1 MQSPTRL
8 FHGFAAVVAV
18 ALCFLPPAMAEDIDL
33 FTSVNPASG
42 GDVPTVLL
50 YVHNKT
56 STSSSDSH
64 GCTYD
69 DVTDKSSAAAQ
80 PKLGNTV
87 TGYEQCAIV
96 NALLAVKNNPLLLGR
111 IKLGIMLFNDSKF
124 STFDNGSSSA
134 ISNGAGQCGFL
145 AYVPKVMDAAE
156 IDKLVT
162 SVKSYDKTGTND
174 ITVSSTAVGD
184 GMASAWAALNGFT
197 DTCGGNN
204 IDYSSI
210 APSST
215 DCGSPVIVYIGN
227 ATTSTAK
234 AEDATP
240 TGRVDT
246 LLRSQLT
253 NQFGYA
259 VGSQNY
265 NRFTAD
271 IPVALIDSQKDKYQA
286 DDWARFMNQVN
297 VADSTQ
303 ADQNIRTY
311 TIGVYNPDQTNIQD
325 QLNYMG
331 SMADAGGGK
340 FFTVSHTA
348 GTALQNILL
357 QIFTEVQA
365 VDSVFSSAALPVSAS
380 TQGTFLNQIYIATF
394 RPDRFAGPRWF
405 GNLKQYKFA
414 FDSSGTIVL
423 ADQNQ
428 PTNNAS
434 SATNPN
440 TGGFSDLAHSY
451 WTTNDPNTSVSDEWP
466 STNGYWENSPAGSAG
481 AHDAPDGDLVE
492 KGGAAQMSRIDYLK
506 VQSTRKVLSCSSAT
520 TCGNNSGTLV
530 AFNATNFNE
539 AALGLTAGSGSSN
552 ATTATIGSDLGTA
565 TLSVTY
571 ACSNQRKC
579 KFYLND
585 ASGFPTFYL
594 ESGAVPA
601 DQVGLASSNITFPLC
616 TVDSLCEVLSVGETD
631 IDGSG
636 VKPFFEI
643 EIKDNAFRNV
653 TNTITLTALKR
664 RSARAAVQQTAHG
677 HSAGDVVTL
686 SDCKADIGGTHF
698 NEQIMVNTSTQG
710 AVETR
715 ISNDA
720 YIFAISGN
728 QVAYSTGITCGSSGS
743 VLSAASLINWVRG
756 EDNVGNE
763 ALEGPCP
770 LQSDGSRVNSAG
782 LACDFTV
789 RPSIHGDVL
798 HSRPAVINFGDLD
811 NPTNGTEEDVVL
823 FYGANDGMYR
833 AINGNQT
840 RSIGSVR
847 PGGELWSFIAPEF
860 FPALPR
866 LFKDFP
872 RIAYP
877 GIPDGEA
884 KRRDYFF
891 DGNTTF
897 LQDLRST
904 TDSDTGGKVY
914 IYLTP
919 RRGGK
924 FIYALDVTNPAAPSF
939 LWKKSKT
946 DMAEFGQLW
955 STPQVATIKG
965 HATTE
970 GHTRPVLIF
979 GAGYDADVEDL
990 DPAGVVDST
999 TTASTDEG
1007 RGVVVLDA
1015 KTGALVWAVLNNC
1028 SVLSSTDQS
1037 KCVSNSGMTYSI
1049 AADITLFDNNFDGS
1063 IDRLYA
1069 ADTAANIW
1077 RIDIPDSFTGPGD
1090 WAVTKFAQ
1098 LGGAGNNARKFLFPP
1113 EVIPSNA
1120 YDIVVAVSG
1129 DRTKPLF
1136 NSSTTTSTAHNV
1148 DNRFY
1153 FLIDRDSGSSVASTR
1168 ATLTETAL
1176 LNRTGFKCYDPAST
1190 TVSIVDCSY
1199 NATNERYEAGGV
1211 EVALVT
1217 LTQIEA
1223 VGDGYY
1229 MTLEGNPGGTAGD
1242 SEGEKGVNA
1251 PSVIAGKI
1259 FFATNQPD
1267 TSTGSCS
1274 ANLGV
1279 ARGYEIDVFTTEV
1292 STKIYPGGGL
1302 PSTAT
1307 YGLVT
1312 IDGETHRFAI
1322 GPGETVQSPIT
1333 PDLNLSG
1340 KRKRTYW
1347 YYQ

>member
-8 FHGFAAVVAV
+8 IYGFAAVVAAV
-18 ALCFLPPAMAEDIDL
+18 LCLSPPAMAEDIDL

-50 YVHNKT
+50 YMHNKT
-56 STSSSDSH
+56 STSASESH

-80 PKLGNTV
+80 PKMGNTV

-96 NALLAVKNNPLLLGR
+96 NALLAVKDNSLLLGR

-124 STFDNGSSSA
+124 SSFNNGSSA

-145 AYVPKVMDAAE
+145 AYVPQVMDATN
-156 IDKLVT
+156 IDDLVAR
-162 SVKSYDKTGTND
+162 VKSYDKTGTND

-184 GMASAWAALNGFT
+184 GMASAWAALNGFR

-227 ATTSTAK
+227 ATTSNSK

-246 LLRSQLT
+246 LLQSQLT
-253 NQFGYA
+253 SKFGYA

-311 TIGVYNPDQTNIQD
+311 TIGVYDAAQTNIQD

-331 SMADAGGGK
+331 SMAEVGGGK

-423 ADQNQ
+423 ADKDQS
-428 PTNNAS
+428 TSNAK

-451 WTTNDPNTSVSDEWP
+451 WTTNDPNASVSDEWP
-466 STNGYWENSPAGSAG
+466 STKGYWENSPAGSAG
-481 AHDAPDGDLVE
+481 AHDGPDGDLVE

-506 VQSTRKVLSCSSAT
+506 GHSTRKVLSCSDAT
-520 TCGNNSGTLV
+520 SCGNNSGTLV
-530 AFNATNFNE
+530 AFNATNFTE
-539 AALGLTAGSGSSN
+539 AALGLTGGSSSSN
-552 ATTATIGSDLGTA
+552 TTTATIGSDPGA
-565 TLSVTY
+565 VTLSVTY
-571 ACSNQRKC
+571 ACDNRRKC

-585 ASGFPTFYL
+585 ESGFPTFYV

-601 DQVGLASSNITFPLC
+601 DEVGLDSSDITFPLC

-631 IDGSG
+631 IDGDG
-636 VKPFFEI
+636 DKEPFFEI
-643 EIKDNAFRNV
+643 EIKDNAFKNV
-653 TNTITLTALKR
+653 TKTITLTALKR
-664 RSARAAVQQTAHG
+664 RSARAAVTQGAHG
-677 HSAGDVVTL
+677 HSAGDVITL
-686 SDCKADIGGTHF
+686 SDCKADTGETDTHI
-698 NEQIMVNTSTQG
+698 NAEIMTSTSTTQG

-715 ISNDA
+715 ISDDA

-763 ALEGPCP
+763 GLEGPCP
-770 LQSDGSRVNSAG
+770 LQSDGTRVDSTGA
-782 LACDFTV
+782 ACDFTV

-860 FPALPR
+860 FTKLPR
-866 LFKDFP
+866 LFKDSP
-872 RIAYP
+872 RVAYP
-877 GIPDGEA
+877 GIPDTSA
-884 KRRDYFF
+884 TRRDYFF

-897 LQDLRST
+897 LQDLRAAA
-904 TDSDTGGKVY
+904 DSDTGGKVY

-924 FIYALDVTNPAAPSF
+924 FIYALDVTTPATPSF
-939 LWKKSKT
+939 LWKRSKT
-946 DMAEFGQLW
+946 DLAEFGQLW

-965 HATTE
+965 HT
-970 GHTRPVLIF
+970 GPVLIF

-990 DPAGVVDST
+990 DPAGVIDST
-999 TTASTDEG
+999 TTATTDEG
-1007 RGVVVLDA
+1007 RGVIVLDA
-1015 KTGALVWAVLNNC
+1015 KTGALVWAVLKDC
-1028 SVLSSTDQS
+1028 SVLSSTDQT
-1037 KCVSNSGMTYSI
+1037 KCVSKSGMTYSI
-1049 AADITLFDNNFDGS
+1049 AADITLFDNNFDGY

-1077 RIDIPDSFTGPGD
+1077 RIDIPDSFTAPSD

-1098 LGGAGNNARKFLFPP
+1098 LGGSGTSARKFLFPP
-1113 EVIPSNA
+1113 EVIPSSA

-1136 NSSTTTSTAHNV
+1136 NNSTTTSTAHNV

-1168 ATLTETAL
+1168 ATLTETDL
-1176 LNRTGFKCYDPAST
+1176 LNRTGFKCYDPADT
-1190 TVSIVDCSY
+1190 TVSIVDCHY
-1199 NATNERYEAGGV
+1199 DATDKRYENDSDA

-1223 VGDGYY
+1223 VDDGYY
-1229 MTLEGNPGGTAGD
+1229 MTLEGLTNATAND

-1259 FFATNQPD
+1259 YFATNQPD
-1267 TSTGSCS
+1267 TSTSSCS
-1274 ANLGV
+1274 ANLGI
-1279 ARGYEIDVFTTEV
+1279 ARGYEIDVFSTEV

-1302 PSTAT
+1302 PATAT

-1312 IDGETHRFAI
+1312 IDGKTHRFAI

-1347 YYQ
+1347 YYK